1 MKFGISVFFSFSG
14 KFVGIDYAMLP
25 NCEWNQND
33 FLVKNR
39 IKLLK
44 TITNIWIESHFSC

>member
-14 KFVGIDYAMLP
+14 KFLGIDYAMLP
-25 NCEWNQND
+25 VNGIKNKNI
-33 FLVKNR
+33 KNR

-44 TITNIWIESHFSC
+44 TITNIWVESNFSC

>member
-14 KFVGIDYAMLP
+14 KFLGIDYALLP
-25 NCEWNQND
+25 NCEGNQKQNI
-33 FLVKNR
+33 KNS

-44 TITNIWIESHFSC
+44 TITNIWVESNFSC